1 MPGEPASTSV
11 VRVRTAPPNLRG
23 PPPASIRGCT
33 DCGADFPHSRTPRA
47 AWRERVTIRPV
58 ISSSTTVMW
67 FRRDL
72 RVDDH
77 PALAASA
84 ARGEVVALWVA
95 DPALLRAPH
104 HRAPIRQ
111 RFLRACLEALDA
123 ELRALGIP
131 LVVRAGPPHEVVP
144 RVAREAGADM
154 VHVTGDVT
162 PYSRRRDEAVAG
174 ALGGDGVGFS
184 AIGGPW
190 RVPPDDVAGTSGNGY
205 LVFTPYFRAWDAHPV
220 ADRIPPPDALVGP
233 VLDSDGLAA
242 LPDGDPPIPAGPAAA
257 RSRLEDFIRS
267 GAVDRY
273 GEARDMPGTDG
284 TSHLSADLRMG
295 VLSPSQVGRA
305 IGGARGIPDARQPFW
320 RQLAWRDFYAHHM
333 ARHPGVASAA
343 LKPAFREITW
353 DDDPALLA
361 AWRDGRT
368 GFPLCDAGM
377 RQMAAT
383 GWMHNRARML
393 AASVLVKDLLI
404 DWRRGE
410 AVFMRGLVDG
420 DPANNNGGWQ
430 WTAGTG
436 TDAAPYF
443 RVFNPVLQ
451 AKRFDPDGAYVRQ
464 WIPELR
470 DVPDSHIHE
479 PWRMDIDTQRAS
491 NCMIGVDYPA
501 PIVEHALRR
510 VEAIDRYKDADAR
523 FAAREGAA
531 A

>member
-1 MPGEPASTSV
+1 MC
-11 VRVRTAPPNLRG
+11 
-23 PPPASIRGCT
+23 IRACT
-33 DCGADFPHSRTPRA
+33 DGDADFPHARTPYA
-47 AWRERVTIRPV
+47 ARGESVTIEGV
-58 ISSSTTVMW
+58 SSSSTTIMW

-84 ARGEVVALWVA
+84 ARGHVVALWVA

-104 HRAPIRQ
+104 HRAPARL

-123 ELRALGIP
+123 ELRALGIA
-131 LVVRAGPPHEVVP
+131 LVVRSGPPHEVVP
-144 RVAREAGADM
+144 GVARDAGADA
-154 VHVTGDVT
+154 VYVTGDVT
-162 PYSRRRDEAVAG
+162 PYSRRRDEAVAA
-174 ALGGDGVGFS
+174 ALGRDGVGFT

-190 RVPPDDVAGTSGNGY
+190 RLPLDAVAGSSGNGY

-220 ADRIPPPDALVGP
+220 AGRIPPPDALAGP
-233 VLDSDGLAA
+233 ALDSDGLDA
-242 LPDGDPPIPAGPAAA
+242 LPDGAPPIPAGPAAA

-273 GEARDMPGTDG
+273 GEARDIPGTDG

-333 ARHPGVASAA
+333 ARHPGVAAAA

-361 AWRDGRT
+361 AWREGRT

-451 AKRFDPDGAYVRQ
+451 AKRFDPDGSYVRQ

>member
-1 MPGEPASTSV
+1 
-11 VRVRTAPPNLRG
+11 
-23 PPPASIRGCT
+23 
-33 DCGADFPHSRTPRA
+33 
-47 AWRERVTIRPV
+47 
-58 ISSSTTVMW
+58 MW

-77 PALAASA
+77 PALSESA
-84 ARGEVVALWVA
+84 ARGDVVALWVA
-95 DPALLRAPH
+95 DPALLSAPH
-104 HRAPIRQ
+104 HRAPSRL
-111 RFLRACLEALDA
+111 RFLRACLEALGA
-123 ELRALGIP
+123 ELTALGIP
-131 LVVRAGPPHEVVP
+131 LVVREGPPDEVVAQ
-144 RVAREAGADM
+144 VARDAGADM
-154 VHVTGDVT
+154 VHVTGDAT
-162 PYSRRRDEAVAG
+162 PYSRRRDAAVAAAVG
-174 ALGGDGVGFS
+174 RDGVGFTS
-184 AIGGPW
+184 IGGPW
-190 RVPPDDVAGTSGNGY
+190 RVPLDAVAGTSGNGY
-205 LVFTPYFRAWDAHPV
+205 LVFTPFFRAWDAHPV
-220 ADRIPPPDALVGP
+220 AQRIPPPASLAGP
-233 VLDSDGLAA
+233 VLESHGLGT
-242 LPDGDPPIPAGPAAA
+242 LPDGDPPIPAGPAPA
-257 RSRLEDFIRS
+257 RARLEEFIRG

-273 GEARDMPGTDG
+273 GDARDVPAADG
-284 TSHLSADLRMG
+284 TSHLSADLRFG

-305 IGGARGIPDARQPFW
+305 IGGTRGIPESRRPFW

-343 LKPAFREITW
+343 LKPAFRDIAW
-353 DDDPALLA
+353 DDDRALLA
-361 AWRDGRT
+361 AWEEGRT

-377 RQMAAT
+377 RQMVAT

-410 AVFMRGLVDG
+410 AAFMRGLVDG

-479 PWRMDIDTQRAS
+479 PWRMDVETQRAS
-491 NCMIGVDYPA
+491 GCMIGVDYPA
-501 PIVEHALRR
+501 PIVDHALRR
-510 VEAIDRYKDADAR
+510 NEAISRYKDADAR
-523 FAAREGAA
+523 FAAREEATA
-531 A
+531 